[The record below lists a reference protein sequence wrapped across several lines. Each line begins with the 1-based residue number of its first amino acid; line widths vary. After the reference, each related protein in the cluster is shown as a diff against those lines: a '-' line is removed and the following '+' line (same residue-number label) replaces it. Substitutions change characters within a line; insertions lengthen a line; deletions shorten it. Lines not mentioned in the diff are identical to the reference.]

1 MRHPPDAQQMISG
14 DHRPSLEALQS
25 AVRRFCEDR
34 DWDQFHGAKE
44 LAIGIVTE
52 AGELLQ
58 HFRFQ
63 SAEQVEG
70 LLRDTKSRQEIESEV
85 ADILIFVLRLADR
98 YEIDLA
104 RAVEDKLQEN
114 ARRYPIE
121 RARGRNEKAVRS
133 DR

>member
-1 MRHPPDAQQMISG
+1 MTPNEARM
-14 DHRPSLEALQS
+14 SLARLQS

-34 DWDQFHGAKE
+34 DWDQFHDAKE

-63 SAEQVEG
+63 SVEQVEA
-70 LLRDTKSRQEIESEV
+70 LLRETRSRQEIESEV

-98 YEIDLA
+98 YDIDLA
-104 RAVEDKLQEN
+104 RAVEEKLEEN
-114 ARRYPIE
+114 ARRYPVE
-121 RARGRNEKAVRS
+121 RVRGRNEKAERS

>member
-1 MRHPPDAQQMISG
+1 MSSG
-14 DHRPSLEALQS
+14 SITSNESALSFARLQS
-25 AVRRFCEDR
+25 EVRRFCEER
-34 DWDQFHGAKE
+34 DWDQFHDAKE

-63 SAEQVEG
+63 SAEQVES
-70 LLRDTKSRQEIESEV
+70 LLMNPKSRREIESEV

-98 YEIDLA
+98 YEIDLG
-104 RAVEDKLQEN
+104 RAVEEKLEEN
-114 ARRYPIE
+114 ARRYPIDQV
-121 RARGRNEKAVRS
+121 RGRNDKAVRS